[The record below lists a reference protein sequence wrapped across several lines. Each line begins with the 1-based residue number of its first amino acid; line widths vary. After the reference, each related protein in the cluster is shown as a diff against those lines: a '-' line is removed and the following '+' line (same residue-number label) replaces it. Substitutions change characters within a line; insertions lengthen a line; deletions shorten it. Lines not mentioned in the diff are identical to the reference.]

1 MIVTANENYI
11 NVIMNLSA
19 EDPFACRIVSQYN
32 SYDSSLA
39 FVDYWTIIDDKTDEC
54 TGAISRC
61 GTNFILFLTDKTNL
75 EEVSSFMR
83 VAGASS
89 AICSGDFNLNLY
101 GSKSVS
107 GVILKKSEP
116 FQNVDESINFA
127 VPDIKEVDDF
137 YVDVNHKLRHNA
149 TRMYGVYDGTK
160 LVAMSMTVAE
170 SSNGAVLGAV
180 SCHPDYR
187 KHGYGST
194 VVKYISNRLIAENKT
209 VYLHRAKNANQSF
222 YNNLGF
228 EQCGSWQEYYFER

>member
-19 EDPFACRIVSQYN
+19 EDPFACRIISQYN

-61 GTNFILFLTDKTNL
+61 GTSFILFLTDKTNL

-107 GVILKKSEP
+107 GVILKN
-116 FQNVDESINFA
+116 Q
-127 VPDIKEVDDF
+127 
-137 YVDVNHKLRHNA
+137 
-149 TRMYGVYDGTK
+149 
-160 LVAMSMTVAE
+160 
-170 SSNGAVLGAV
+170 
-180 SCHPDYR
+180 
-187 KHGYGST
+187 
-194 VVKYISNRLIAENKT
+194 NRLKMLT
-209 VYLHRAKNANQSF
+209 KV
-222 YNNLGF
+222 
-228 EQCGSWQEYYFER
+228 

>member
-19 EDPFACRIVSQYN
+19 EDPFACRIISQYN

-127 VPDIKEVDDF
+127 VPDIKEVYNLIVSCADENFVPPPFDDF

-160 LVAMSMTVAE
+160 LVAMAMTVAE
-170 SSNGAVLGAV
+170 SSNGAVFG
-180 SCHPDYR
+180 
-187 KHGYGST
+187 
-194 VVKYISNRLIAENKT
+194 KYHRNRYT
-209 VYLHRAKNANQSF
+209 RRMS
-222 YNNLGF
+222 
-228 EQCGSWQEYYFER
+228 

>member
-19 EDPFACRIVSQYN
+19 EDPFACRIISQYN

-89 AICSGDFNLNLY
+89 AICSRDFNLNLY

-116 FQNVDESINFA
+116 FENVDESINFD
-127 VPDIKEVDDF
+127 VPDIKEVYNLIVSCADENFVPPPFDEDF
-137 YVDVNHKLRHNA
+137 YGHVDHTSFVILPL
-149 TRMYGVYDGTK
+149 RMYPGYWRYKTCYNWLSVGCQ
-160 LVAMSMTVAE
+160 MITVPCWVRYRVIPTTE
-170 SSNGAVLGAV
+170 STA
-180 SCHPDYR
+180 
-187 KHGYGST
+187 T
-194 VVKYISNRLIAENKT
+194 VQL
-209 VYLHRAKNANQSF
+209 L
-222 YNNLGF
+222 
-228 EQCGSWQEYYFER
+228 

>member
-11 NVIMNLSA
+11 KLIMNLSA
-19 EDPFACRIVSQYN
+19 EDPFACRIISQYN

-39 FVDYWTIIDDKTDEC
+39 FVDYWTIIDDETDEC

-107 GVILKKSEP
+107 GLILKKSDP
-116 FQNVDESINFA
+116 PPLHFRFRTAYAHAFKHFFTGLKRRCNDHLIPGLQIFNQLSSKAVQHIKMICRNQYFFA
-127 VPDIKEVDDF
+127 PVFGKVFI
-137 YVDVNHKLRHNA
+137 
-149 TRMYGVYDGTK
+149 
-160 LVAMSMTVAE
+160 
-170 SSNGAVLGAV
+170 
-180 SCHPDYR
+180 YR
-187 KHGYGST
+187 EIFT
-194 VVKYISNRLIAENKT
+194 L
-209 VYLHRAKNANQSF
+209 F
-222 YNNLGF
+222 
-228 EQCGSWQEYYFER
+228 

>member
-1 MIVTANENYI
+1 
-11 NVIMNLSA
+11 
-19 EDPFACRIVSQYN
+19 
-32 SYDSSLA
+32 
-39 FVDYWTIIDDKTDEC
+39 
-54 TGAISRC
+54 
-61 GTNFILFLTDKTNL
+61 
-75 EEVSSFMR
+75 MR

-116 FQNVDESINFA
+116 FENVDESINFD
-127 VPDIKEVDDF
+127 VPDIKEVYNLIVSCADENFVPPPFDDF

-160 LVAMSMTVAE
+160 LVAMAMTVAE
-170 SSNGAVLGAV
+170 SSNGAVVGAV

>member
-1 MIVTANENYI
+1 MI
-11 NVIMNLSA
+11 
-19 EDPFACRIVSQYN
+19 
-32 SYDSSLA
+32 
-39 FVDYWTIIDDKTDEC
+39 
-54 TGAISRC
+54 
-61 GTNFILFLTDKTNL
+61 
-75 EEVSSFMR
+75 
-83 VAGASS
+83 
-89 AICSGDFNLNLY
+89 
-101 GSKSVS
+101 
-107 GVILKKSEP
+107 
-116 FQNVDESINFA
+116 
-127 VPDIKEVDDF
+127 F

-160 LVAMSMTVAE
+160 LVAMAMTVAE

-228 EQCGSWQEYYFER
+228 EQCGSWQEY

>member
-19 EDPFACRIVSQYN
+19 EDPFACRIISQYN

-107 GVILKKSEP
+107 GLILKKSEP
-116 FQNVDESINFA
+116 FENVDESINFD
-127 VPDIKEVDDF
+127 VPDIKEVYNLIVSCADENFVPPPFD
-137 YVDVNHKLRHNA
+137 
-149 TRMYGVYDGTK
+149 K
-160 LVAMSMTVAE
+160 LVAMAMTVAE

>member
-19 EDPFACRIVSQYN
+19 EDPFACRIISQYN

-89 AICSGDFNLNLY
+89 AMCSGDFNLN
-101 GSKSVS
+101 
-107 GVILKKSEP
+107 
-116 FQNVDESINFA
+116 
-127 VPDIKEVDDF
+127 
-137 YVDVNHKLRHNA
+137 
-149 TRMYGVYDGTK
+149 
-160 LVAMSMTVAE
+160 
-170 SSNGAVLGAV
+170 
-180 SCHPDYR
+180 
-187 KHGYGST
+187 
-194 VVKYISNRLIAENKT
+194 
-209 VYLHRAKNANQSF
+209 
-222 YNNLGF
+222 
-228 EQCGSWQEYYFER
+228 

>member
-19 EDPFACRIVSQYN
+19 EDPFACRIISQYN

-39 FVDYWTIIDDKTDEC
+39 FVDYWTIIDDKTD
-54 TGAISRC
+54 
-61 GTNFILFLTDKTNL
+61 
-75 EEVSSFMR
+75 
-83 VAGASS
+83 
-89 AICSGDFNLNLY
+89 
-101 GSKSVS
+101 
-107 GVILKKSEP
+107 
-116 FQNVDESINFA
+116 
-127 VPDIKEVDDF
+127 
-137 YVDVNHKLRHNA
+137 VDVNHKLRHNA

-160 LVAMSMTVAE
+160 LVAMAMTVAE
-170 SSNGAVLGAV
+170 SGNGAVLGAV

>member
-1 MIVTANENYI
+1 M
-11 NVIMNLSA
+11 
-19 EDPFACRIVSQYN
+19 
-32 SYDSSLA
+32 
-39 FVDYWTIIDDKTDEC
+39 
-54 TGAISRC
+54 
-61 GTNFILFLTDKTNL
+61 
-75 EEVSSFMR
+75 
-83 VAGASS
+83 
-89 AICSGDFNLNLY
+89 
-101 GSKSVS
+101 S

-116 FQNVDESINFA
+116 FENVDESINFD
-127 VPDIKEVDDF
+127 VPDIKEVYNLIVSCADENFVPPPFDDF

-160 LVAMSMTVAE
+160 LVAMAMTVAE